1 MWNMLFEQDAPDWKK
16 LRTLAGR
23 DGDLRLSHFRR
34 VKQLG
39 SGDVGLVDLV
49 QIQVLLF
56 FQDAAVAE
64 EGSWQLPPQ
73 EQVASQVACLRAPD
87 TQLLTI
93 VVVAARRVM
102 QRRALP

>member
-1 MWNMLFEQDAPDWKK
+1 MSLLSAQDAPDWKK

-49 QIQVLLF
+49 QIQVCRIYP
-56 FQDAAVAE
+56 VV
-64 EGSWQLPPQ
+64 QLTPGGATHG
-73 EQVASQVACLRAPD
+73 ASQRTMSC
-87 TQLLTI
+87 
-93 VVVAARRVM
+93 
-102 QRRALP
+102 

>member
-1 MWNMLFEQDAPDWKK
+1 MCVLCTLQGAPDWTK

-49 QIQVLLF
+49 QIQVGLITTYVMTSQTQNASGALGILLST
-56 FQDAAVAE
+56 AKVSGIYV
-64 EGSWQLPPQ
+64 GSWLGRL
-73 EQVASQVACLRAPD
+73 ASN
-87 TQLLTI
+87 
-93 VVVAARRVM
+93 
-102 QRRALP
+102 

>member
-1 MWNMLFEQDAPDWKK
+1 MLCAQDAPDWKK

-49 QIQVLLF
+49 QIQVH
-56 FQDAAVAE
+56 QHCSGVVAHVV
-64 EGSWQLPPQ
+64 SWPSHVR
-73 EQVASQVACLRAPD
+73 EQVASQSVCF
-87 TQLLTI
+87 
-93 VVVAARRVM
+93 
-102 QRRALP
+102 